1 MFTMIL
7 YIKNMQTLVPTN
19 KFGGFKMKKLLKG
32 LTVALVGGLLFTA
45 CNTTSGGNDSSNM
58 LKAGMVT
65 DSGGVNDK
73 SFNQGTYEG
82 MKRFVDSHKDTWTLS
97 QAIESKTEQDF
108 EPNLSL
114 AASKNKVVVASGYLF
129 EESIQK
135 VAKANPQVNFIGID
149 LDFSAKQDAPE
160 NILVYSFAE
169 EEAGYLAGI
178 AAAKQTKTNKIA
190 YLGGQK
196 VPAVEKFGWGYIA
209 GAQSVNPDINIT
221 FEYVGSFKDAALG
234 AQKAGSLYN
243 NGTDVIFVAAGGT
256 GTGVISEAQKLV
268 QTGKEVWVIGVDRNQ
283 YEDGL
288 LPDKKRSV
296 ILTSAVKKVDVAA
309 EEGLKKINDKTFK
322 AGTIR
327 LTIKENAVGIPE
339 ENPNLS
345 DDAKQTID
353 QATKDLSEGKVKAP
367 STREEVK
374 SNKVIGEY

>member
-1 MFTMIL
+1 MR
-7 YIKNMQTLVPTN
+7 
-19 KFGGFKMKKLLKG
+19 KLLKG
-32 LTVALVGGLLFTA
+32 LTVALVGGMLFTA
-45 CNTTSGGNDSSNM
+45 CNATSGGNESSKM

-82 MKRFVDSHKDTWTLS
+82 MKRFVDNHKDTWELS

-114 AASKNKVVVASGYLF
+114 AASKNIVVVASGYLF
-129 EESIQK
+129 DESIRK
-135 VAKANPQVNFIGID
+135 VAKANPETNFIGID
-149 LDFSAKQDAPE
+149 LDFSAKKDAPK
-160 NILVYSFAE
+160 NILTYAFAE

-178 AAAKQTKTNKIA
+178 AAAKQTKTGKIA

-209 GAQSVNPDINIT
+209 GAQSINPNINIT

-234 AQKAGSLYN
+234 AQKASSLYK

-268 QTGKEVWVIGVDRNQ
+268 QAGKDVWVIGVDRDQ

-288 LPDKKRSV
+288 LPDKKKSV

-309 EEGLKKINDKTFK
+309 EDGLKKIDDKTFK
-322 AGTIR
+322 AETIK

-345 DDAKQTID
+345 EDVKQAID
-353 QATKDLSEGKVKAP
+353 QATKDLSAGKVKAP
-367 STREEVK
+367 NTREAVN
-374 SNKVIGEY
+374 SSKVIGEY